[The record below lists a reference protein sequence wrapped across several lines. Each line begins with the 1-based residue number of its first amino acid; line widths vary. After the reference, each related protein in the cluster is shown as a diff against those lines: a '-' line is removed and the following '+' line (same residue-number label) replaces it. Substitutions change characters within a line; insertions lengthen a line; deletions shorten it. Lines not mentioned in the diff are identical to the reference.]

1 MQAFSLVAE
10 NGGCFL
16 VTVHGLFITVTS
28 LVGEQCLQGASSAA
42 VAHEL
47 NSCGSPALE
56 PRLSSCGAWATL
68 L

>member
-28 LVGEQCLQGASSAA
+28 LVGEQCLQGTSSAA

-47 NSCGSPALE
+47 NS
-56 PRLSSCGAWATL
+56 
-68 L
+68 